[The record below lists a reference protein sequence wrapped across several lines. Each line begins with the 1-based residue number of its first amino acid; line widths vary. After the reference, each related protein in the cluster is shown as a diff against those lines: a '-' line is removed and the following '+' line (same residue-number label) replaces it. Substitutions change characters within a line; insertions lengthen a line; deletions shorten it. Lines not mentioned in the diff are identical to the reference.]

1 MYVGLFVT
9 LCVCICVLGKSLWK
23 GLNLFLM
30 YLISSHSNQ
39 CDPQEH
45 SPELIR
51 EEGEVQMHGQRKQP
65 KMGERGTEN
74 ISKGP
79 FKTTLVYSI
88 SLQNIS
94 FFRKYND
101 CVF

>member
-1 MYVGLFVT
+1 
-9 LCVCICVLGKSLWK
+9 
-23 GLNLFLM
+23 
-30 YLISSHSNQ
+30 
-39 CDPQEH
+39 
-45 SPELIR
+45 
-51 EEGEVQMHGQRKQP
+51 MHGQRKQP

-79 FKTTLVYSI
+79 FKTPLVYSI